1 MSGDPETFHMD
12 PDVVRESRPVVLLL
26 GGVALLALG
35 LPFLADGDR
44 VAWGIHVL
52 GLVGFLVFAGTAY
65 HSLRVARRAPARAV
79 TIDGDG
85 LWLTMSPK
93 ERGLVP
99 WRAIRGFRER
109 FMTQRLEL
117 VDGRRRALISLE
129 YQLTGFERLRAIVLA
144 RTAAVARPRAQSVS
158 FSRSVAHH
166 AIALG
171 CVIGFAAMAWYLR
184 AGSWVVSGLG
194 LLLVVVVA
202 REYLTTV
209 CKVVVSPAGVHVAYP
224 GRGRTV
230 PVSEIASLQLADLLD
245 MGMRRSEVHLLIRG
259 ARRPIRLSG
268 LGESSLE
275 LYQVLAKALT
285 PR

>member
-1 MSGDPETFHMD
+1 MD

-26 GGVALLALG
+26 SGVALLALV
-35 LPFLADGDR
+35 LPFLADGER
-44 VAWGIHVL
+44 VEWGIHVL
-52 GLVGFLVFAGTAY
+52 GLVGFLVFAGAAGY
-65 HSLRVARRAPARAV
+65 SLRVARRAPAAAV

-85 LWLTMSPK
+85 LWPTMSPK

-109 FMTQRLEL
+109 VIAQRLEL
-117 VDGRRRALISLE
+117 VDGRRRALISLQ
-129 YQLTGFERLRAIVLA
+129 YQLAGFERLRAIVLA
-144 RTAAVARPRAQSVS
+144 RTTAVARPRAKPVS
-158 FSRSVAHH
+158 FSRSVVYHV
-166 AIALG
+166 IALSS
-171 CVIGFAAMAWYLR
+171 VIGLTAMAWYLR
-184 AGSWVVSGLG
+184 DRSWVVSGLG

-209 CKVVVSPAGVHVAYP
+209 CKVVVSPMQVQVVYP

-230 PVSEIASLQLADLLD
+230 SVSEIASLQLADLLD
-245 MGMRRSEVHLLIRG
+245 MGMRRSEVHLLVQG

-275 LYQVLAKALT
+275 LYQVLAEALKQ
-285 PR
+285 R